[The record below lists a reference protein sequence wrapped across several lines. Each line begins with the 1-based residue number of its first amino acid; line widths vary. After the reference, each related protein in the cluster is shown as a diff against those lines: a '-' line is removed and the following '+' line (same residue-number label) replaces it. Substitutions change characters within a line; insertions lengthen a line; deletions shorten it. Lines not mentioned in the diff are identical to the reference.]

1 MGIYGDKH
9 RDLIYTSSM
18 DGFFKASHR
27 TTKKTIYVDSI
38 DNLGL
43 TTMHYISER
52 LFVGT
57 T

>member
-1 MGIYGDKH
+1 MGIYGDKR

-27 TTKKTIYVDSI
+27 TTKKTMYVDSI